1 MSQNNLEDMK
11 YYLENFEQPKFYP
24 GGKVAYKQAS
34 PELPIEYQNKGK
46 EYAMEQWY
54 SKQQAVEETP
64 KVFPKK
70 TLAYAQEF
78 LGVGEKE
85 EKVETPYSPVM
96 PATPS
101 LSECGVSPAP
111 SIYDGADQE
120 PVEEAVKEPVQESV
134 AESVAEPVQESVEES
149 VKESVAEPVQESVQE
164 SVEVSKPVEEPVKE
178 SVDEP
183 KPVEEPI
190 KEPKPVEEAVEEHVQ
205 ESKTYEYEEKG
216 DITLA
221 ELENEVKK
229 YGMSL
234 DETTTTTT
242 TTTTPPKPSSSSLK
256 RKIVE
261 SDDELSEMSDMEETP
276 IKNLGKSTSAPKKK
290 ARVFGTSLKPSVKPS
305 LTEKKR
311 KQPGEGTRDEVKRLR
326 NHTDL
331 VIPKASFQRIVR
343 ASPVIPADFRFTET
357 AMKNLQECTETRIMQ
372 ILVKMK
378 HAAEHAKRVTLNNS
392 DLEVTLQIENRE

>member
-1 MSQNNLEDMK
+1 MCHPPRPKITNKINRMSQNNLEDMK

-54 SKQQAVEETP
+54 SKQQAIEETP

-111 SIYDGADQE
+111 SIYDGVDQE
-120 PVEEAVKEPVQESV
+120 PIVESV
-134 AESVAEPVQESVEES
+134 AEHVQESVEES
-149 VKESVAEPVQESVQE
+149 V
-164 SVEVSKPVEEPVKE
+164 EVPKPVEEPVKE

-183 KPVEEPI
+183 VQEVVEEP
-190 KEPKPVEEAVEEHVQ
+190 VQ
-205 ESKTYEYEEKG
+205 ESVAKPVQESETCEYEEKG

-242 TTTTPPKPSSSSLK
+242 TTTTTPKPSSSSLK